1 MIYPASFLSTG
12 TGVSSTSTGCF
23 VFCLFLSSALASLF
37 LIDPVYSGR
46 ALFPILLTDLLS
58 LLISTAFES
67 KQALLSYSEV
77 RTPIFLTL
85 LHLRIQSK
93 LRYPSLLDLIWV
105 LKKSSFDKFRSLMQ
119 YSTYF
124 LISAS
129 VIVCFKLKFIQPY
142 NIYTF

>member
-1 MIYPASFLSTG
+1 MSVVLKCTISVFSKSCWTKMIYPASFLSTG
-12 TGVSSTSTGCF
+12 TGVSSTSWTTF
-23 VFCLFLSSALASLF
+23 VFCFLSSALASLF

-67 KQALLSYSEV
+67 LQALLSYSEV

-85 LHLRIQSK
+85 LHLRIHSK

-105 LKKSSFDKFRSLMQ
+105 LKKSSFDKFRSLM
-119 YSTYF
+119 
-124 LISAS
+124 
-129 VIVCFKLKFIQPY
+129 
-142 NIYTF
+142 